1 MSICES
7 ENIVM
12 INAEHVEM
20 HLKRNEILLLN
31 YQNLK
36 VSIVGCGKCAENQYG
51 LKANQQ

>member
-1 MSICES
+1 MPICES
-7 ENIVM
+7 ENTVM
-12 INAEHVEM
+12 IVEM
-20 HLKRNEILLLN
+20 HHKRNEILLLN